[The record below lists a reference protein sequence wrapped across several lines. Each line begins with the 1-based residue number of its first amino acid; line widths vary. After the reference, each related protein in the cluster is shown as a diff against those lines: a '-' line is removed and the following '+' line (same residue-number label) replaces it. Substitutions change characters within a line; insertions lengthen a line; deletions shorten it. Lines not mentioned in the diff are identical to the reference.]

1 MASYL
6 HALGHQRVDFSVLVI
21 DAAEQ
26 DGKGGEGHGHA
37 HHEDVGPPAVLGRG
51 EVVQADVVKVGSQQ
65 DPRHGAHHA

>member
-1 MASYL
+1 MSYL
-6 HALGHQRVDFSVLVI
+6 
-21 DAAEQ
+21 AAMSRMGRE
-26 DGKGGEGHGHA
+26 GGSWPA